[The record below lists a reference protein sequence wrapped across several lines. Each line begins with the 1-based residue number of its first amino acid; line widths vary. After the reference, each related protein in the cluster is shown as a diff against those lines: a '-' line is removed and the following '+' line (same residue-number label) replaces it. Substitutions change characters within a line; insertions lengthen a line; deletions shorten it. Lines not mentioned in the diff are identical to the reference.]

1 MTYSQGQYKIEPISR
16 TTTNLDTSKI
26 TSEVEKIS
34 STAWVCMSK
43 TKLVEFAEDHKA
55 ERIKLTTIARS
66 ALTPN
71 QNTRKPT
78 VIISTIKNIPA
89 AISQIYHI

>member
-1 MTYSQGQYKIEPISR
+1 MNKRLFRMTYLQGQYKIEPISR

-55 ERIKLTTIARS
+55 ERIKQLQERLDLVQS
-66 ALTPN
+66 GG
-71 QNTRKPT
+71 
-78 VIISTIKNIPA
+78 VIFA
-89 AISQIYHI
+89 